1 MSLSRGCTEPAH
13 SVQREARHVLR
24 NPAASG
30 RRPARPDAEPR
41 RAPGWRLRLAAA
53 APAAVRRRPGP
64 DPRPASGQPTQPTQP
79 GYGTPPPPGARATAQ
94 PPAPGGYGQAPPPPG
109 LRAARLRRRAR
120 LHRSLRAGR
129 PGGTVGTLAQW
140 PQRALGG
147 LIDFIALAIPGWILY
162 AIGGP
167 KVDSTTGVTTG
178 PNVFYYLGVLYFLA
192 LSIYN
197 RWYRGGTTGQTI
209 GRGVAGVKLVKES
222 TGQPIGMGMAF
233 VRDIAHIVDSIICYV
248 GWLFP
253 LWDSK
258 RQTLADKIVSTV
270 VVTAPKG

>member
-1 MSLSRGCTEPAH
+1 MSYGSTPPPGED
-13 SVQREARHVLR
+13 
-24 NPAASG
+24 
-30 RRPARPDAEPR
+30 RPDPTQNPDEQRSGGYGSPPPPPPQYGSGPAD
-41 RAPGWRLRLAAA
+41 
-53 APAAVRRRPGP
+53 APAPSGP
-64 DPRPASGQPTQPTQP
+64 SGYDAPPPPPAP
-79 GYGTPPPPGARATAQ
+79 GYGQ
-94 PPAPGGYGQAPPPPG
+94 PPAAGGYGQAPPPP
-109 LRAARLRRRAR
+109 AAEQ
-120 LHRSLRAGR
+120 
-129 PGGTVGTLAQW
+129 PGYGAAPAYTGPYEQGSSVGTLAQW
-140 PQRALGG
+140 PQRALGW
-147 LIDFIALAIPGWILY
+147 LIDFVALAIPGYILY

-178 PNVFYYLGVLYFLA
+178 PNFFYYLGVLYFIA
-192 LSIYN
+192 LSVYN

-233 VRDIAHIVDSIICYV
+233 VRDIAHIVDSIICYI